1 MKVTNNNEFIKKKKL
16 LMQINSGELNKSIL
30 YYINEARTS
39 PKDFSRHLM
48 VDDDVDVKISKL
60 SLFFKYSSVKVP
72 PLEIDKNLET
82 SSNDLLYHIISA
94 DDGSS
99 ELEFSEEE
107 KKRNS
112 LKERLKK
119 FNLMPIYHVDLVII
133 GVDDAIDVLANILI
147 NNNHR
152 KKILSPEMKYIGIS
166 SGFLPSERLC
176 VVIDIV
182 NSFRY
187 YTNYSNN
194 YLRTKDINYIT
205 SNNDTKP
212 SKYNYIRHTNVG
224 SDDDCEDDINYN
236 DYVYNDNSGEEE
248 YKKCTNNKY
257 SNKTYFNPKYNT
269 TEKKKIFNI
278 KYFNSV
284 GGNKPNIEMMKKL
297 NFDEC
302 NDNFKDNKNCKI
314 INLRISG
321 QKWFSPSNRTNTKNI
336 FNNGPPKRFKFPM
349 CVSVEKKYKK
359 NKYGEIYPIYHKK
372 TIYDDGSI
380 LLQPYIDE

>member
-269 TEKKKIFNI
+269 TEKK
-278 KYFNSV
+278 
-284 GGNKPNIEMMKKL
+284 
-297 NFDEC
+297 
-302 NDNFKDNKNCKI
+302 
-314 INLRISG
+314 
-321 QKWFSPSNRTNTKNI
+321 
-336 FNNGPPKRFKFPM
+336 
-349 CVSVEKKYKK
+349 
-359 NKYGEIYPIYHKK
+359 
-372 TIYDDGSI
+372 
-380 LLQPYIDE
+380 